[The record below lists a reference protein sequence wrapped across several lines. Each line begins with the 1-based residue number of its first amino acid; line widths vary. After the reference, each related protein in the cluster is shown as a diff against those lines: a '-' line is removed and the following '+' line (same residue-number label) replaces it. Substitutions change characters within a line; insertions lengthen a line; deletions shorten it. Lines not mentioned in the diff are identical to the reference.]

1 MPLTRITVT
10 LPFDLVR
17 AADALAERLRRSRSR
32 VVAEALR
39 SYVQGRAPRV
49 GEPPPASWQ
58 GAAPGSVPGAT
69 DDDLL
74 AELRR
79 RLGMATDAGEA
90 SATSPGAGGPATPVL
105 AYDGERL
112 ADLCRRYHI
121 RRLSL
126 FGSVLRDDF
135 GPDSDVDVL
144 VEFEP
149 GRTPGLGIVDIEDE
163 LSGLFGGR
171 RVDLLTEKS
180 LHRLIRSRV
189 LESAQVQYVA

>member
-10 LPFDLVR
+10 LSPDLVQ
-17 AADALAERLRRSRSR
+17 AADALAQRLGRSRSR

-39 SYVQGRAPRV
+39 SFVQGRAPRV
-49 GEPPPASWQ
+49 GEPPPPSWP
-58 GAAPGSVPGAT
+58 GAAPGSLPGAT

-79 RLGMATDAGEA
+79 RLGVAADAGEA
-90 SATSPGAGGPATPVL
+90 SATSPGATATP
-105 AYDGERL
+105 AMACDGDRL

-149 GRTPGLGIVDIEDE
+149 DRTPGLAIVDIEDE

-171 RVDLLTEKS
+171 RVDLMTEKS

>member
-10 LPFDLVR
+10 LSPDLVQ
-17 AADALAERLRRSRSR
+17 AADALAERLGRSRSR

-39 SYVQGRAPRV
+39 SFVQGRAPRV
-49 GEPPPASWQ
+49 GEPPPSWP
-58 GAAPGSVPGAT
+58 GAAQGSLPGAT
-69 DDDLL
+69 DADLL

-79 RLGMATDAGEA
+79 RLGMVADAGEA
-90 SATSPGAGGPATPVL
+90 PATSPGPGATATPTL
-105 AYDGERL
+105 AYDGDRL

-171 RVDLLTEKS
+171 RVDLVTEKS

-189 LESAQVQYVA
+189 LESVQVQYVA

>member
-10 LPFDLVR
+10 LSFDLVR
-17 AADALAERLRRSRSR
+17 AADALAERLGRSRSR
-32 VVAEALR
+32 VVAEAVR
-39 SYVQGRAPRV
+39 SYVQGRT
-49 GEPPPASWQ
+49 
-58 GAAPGSVPGAT
+58 PGSLPGAT
-69 DDDLL
+69 DADLL

-79 RLGMATDAGEA
+79 RLAMAAGAGEG
-90 SATSPGAGGPATPVL
+90 SATSSRAGGAATPTM
-105 AYDGERL
+105 ACDGDRL

-171 RVDLLTEKS
+171 RVDLMTEKS

>member
-39 SYVQGRAPRV
+39 SYVQGRATRV
-49 GEPPPASWQ
+49 GEPLPPSWL
-58 GAAPGSVPGAT
+58 GAPLGSLPGAT

-79 RLGMATDAGEA
+79 RLGMAADAGEA
-90 SATSPGAGGPATPVL
+90 SATSSRGGGAATPAL

-135 GPDSDVDVL
+135 GRDSDVDVL

-171 RVDLLTEKS
+171 RVDLVTEKS
-180 LHRLIRSRV
+180 LHRLIRNRV